1 MYKNFVELL
10 EANPVAGHKKVAA
23 VCAHEDHVIEAMID
37 VNQRYDVQPTLIG
50 HEDEI
55 HMLLAKHNCFK
66 QFRIIPAKTDEQAVQ
81 IAIDLVK
88 ANDCDVIF
96 KGLIQTGTMMRA
108 IVNHETGICARGVMS
123 HVALMEVPGLER
135 LLAVTDAALL
145 TYPDVEKKME
155 EVRNAVNLM
164 HSIGVPWPKVAML
177 ACVEEPN
184 PKMPACMDAAEI
196 KRRWEKGELPM
207 CIVEGP
213 ISYDLA
219 MVPQAAVTKRYLSP
233 VAGQADVLVAPDIQ
247 AGNLLVKSLMCTA
260 NAVLAGLVIGAS
272 VPVILTSRSSPVV
285 DKSLSIAIAAAL
297 DPSVMR

>member
-1 MYKNFVELL
+1 MFKNFVELL
-10 EANPVAGHKKVAA
+10 EAHPVAGHKKVAA

-37 VNQRYDVQPTLIG
+37 VHERYDVEPTLIG

-55 HMLLAKHNCFK
+55 HQLLAKHNCFK
-66 QFRIIPAKTDEQAVQ
+66 QFRIINCATDVEAVQ
-81 IAIDLVK
+81 KAIELVK
-88 ANDCDVIF
+88 AGETDVLF
-96 KGLIQTGTMMRA
+96 KGLIQTGTLMRQ

-123 HVALMEVPGLER
+123 HIALMEVPGLNR

-145 TYPDVEKKME
+145 TYPTVEQKME

-177 ACVEEPN
+177 TCVEIEN
-184 PKMPACMDAAEI
+184 PKMPACVDAAEI

-233 VAGQADVLVAPDIQ
+233 VAGQADILVAPDIQ

-260 NAVLAGLVIGAS
+260 NAVLAGLVVGAE
-272 VPVILTSRSSPVV
+272 VPVILTSRSAPVV

-297 DPSVMR
+297 DPSVLR

>member
-10 EANPVAGHKKVAA
+10 EAYPVASNKKVAA
-23 VCAHEDHVIEAMID
+23 ICAHEDHVIEAMID
-37 VNQRYDVQPTLIG
+37 VHQRYDVQPILIG

-55 HMLLAKHNCFK
+55 RMLLAKQNCFTK
-66 QFRIIPAKTDEQAVQ
+66 FRIINAATDEQAVR

-88 ANDCDVIF
+88 AGECDVLF
-96 KGLIQTGTMMRA
+96 KGLIQTSTMMRA
-108 IVNHETGICARGVMS
+108 IVNHETGICERTSART
-123 HVALMEVPGLER
+123 LER

-145 TYPDVEKKME
+145 TYPTGEQKRE

-164 HSIGVPWPKVAML
+164 HAIGVPWPKVAML
-177 ACVEEPN
+177 ACVEVEN
-184 PKMPACMDAAEI
+184 PKMPACVDAAEI
-196 KRRWEKGELPM
+196 KRRWEKGEMPM

-219 MVPQAAVTKRYLSP
+219 MVPQAAVTKRYMSP
-233 VAGQADVLVAPDIQ
+233 VAGQADILVAPDIQ
-247 AGNLLVKSLMCTA
+247 AGNLLVKSLMYTA
-260 NAVLAGLVIGAS
+260 KAVLAGLVVGAS

-297 DPSVMR
+297 DPKVLR

>member
-1 MYKNFVELL
+1 MYRNFVELL
-10 EANPVAGHKKVAA
+10 DANPVAGKKKVAA

-37 VNQRYDVQPTLIG
+37 VNQRYEVQPTLIG

-81 IAIDLVK
+81 VAIDLVK
-88 ANDCDVIF
+88 ADDCDVIF

-184 PKMPACMDAAEI
+184 PKMPACVDAAEI

>member
-10 EANPVAGHKKVAA
+10 EANPVAGRKKVAA
-23 VCAHEDHVIEAMID
+23 ICAHEDHVIEAMID
-37 VNQRYDVQPTLIG
+37 VHQRYDVQPILIG

-55 HMLLAKHNCFK
+55 HMLLAKHNCFQ
-66 QFRIIPAKTDEQAVQ
+66 QFRIIPAATDEQAVR

-88 ANDCDVIF
+88 AGECDVLF

-108 IVNHETGICARGVMS
+108 IVNHETGICERGVMS
-123 HVALMEVPGLER
+123 HIALMEIPGLER

-145 TYPDVEKKME
+145 TYPTVQQKME

-164 HSIGVPWPKVAML
+164 HAIGVPWPKVAML
-177 ACVEEPN
+177 ACIEDVN
-184 PKMPACMDAAEI
+184 PKMPACVDAAEI
-196 KRRWEKGELPM
+196 KHRWEIGELPM

-219 MVPQAAVTKRYLSP
+219 MVPQAAVTKRYMSP

-247 AGNLLVKSLMCTA
+247 SGNLMVKALMCTA

-272 VPVILTSRSSPVV
+272 VPVILTSRSAPVV

-297 DPSVMR
+297 DPAVLR

>member
-10 EANPVAGHKKVAA
+10 DANPVAGNKKVAA
-23 VCAHEDHVIEAMID
+23 ICAHEDHVIEAMID

-66 QFRIIPAKTDEQAVQ
+66 QFRIIQAATDEQAVR

-88 ANDCDVIF
+88 AGDCDVIF

-108 IVNHETGICARGVMS
+108 IVNHETGICERGVMS
-123 HVALMEVPGLER
+123 HVALMEVPGLHR

-145 TYPDVEKKME
+145 TYPDVEKKVE

-164 HSIGVPWPKVAML
+164 HAIGVPWPKVAML
-177 ACVEEPN
+177 ACVEELN
-184 PKMPACMDAAEI
+184 PKMPACVDAAEI
-196 KRRWEKGELPM
+196 KRRWEVGELPM

-219 MVPQAAVTKRYLSP
+219 MVP
-233 VAGQADVLVAPDIQ
+233 
-247 AGNLLVKSLMCTA
+247 
-260 NAVLAGLVIGAS
+260 
-272 VPVILTSRSSPVV
+272 
-285 DKSLSIAIAAAL
+285 
-297 DPSVMR
+297 

>member
-10 EANPVAGHKKVAA
+10 EANPVAGKKKVAA

-37 VNQRYDVQPTLIG
+37 VNHRYDVQPTLIG

-66 QFRIIPAKTDEQAVQ
+66 QFRIIQAATDEQAVR

-88 ANDCDVIF
+88 AGDCDVIF

-108 IVNHETGICARGVMS
+108 IVNHETGICERGVMS
-123 HVALMEVPGLER
+123 HVALMEVPGLNR

-164 HSIGVPWPKVAML
+164 HAIGVPWPKVALL

-184 PKMPACMDAAEI
+184 PKRPACVDAAEI
-196 KRRWEKGELPM
+196 KRRWELGEMPM

-219 MVPQAAVTKRYLSP
+219 MVPQAAVTKRYMSP
-233 VAGQADVLVAPDIQ
+233 VAGQADILVAPDIQ

-272 VPVILTSRSSPVV
+272 VPVILTSRSAPVV

-297 DPSVMR
+297 DPSVLR